1 MLVLRTLKIL
11 AFALGFIV
19 SSMLQAAPQRPNV
32 IVILC
37 DDLGY
42 GDLGVHGHP
51 HIQTP
56 NLDALASSGIRFA
69 NFYSTAPVCSPS
81 RVGLMTGRSPNRA
94 GVYDWIPPS
103 GRARPDA
110 RDQVHM
116 KSDETTMP
124 ELLKA
129 AGYATCMAG
138 KWHCNSRFNHASQPQ
153 PGDVGFDHW
162 FATQNNAAPSH
173 ANPNNYVRNGKPV
186 GPLEGF
192 SCQIVADEAMSW
204 IGRQQQ
210 ADSDQPF
217 FVYMAFHEPH
227 EPVAS
232 PKELVEQYL
241 AVTDNRDQAEYF
253 ANVHN
258 VDLAVGRVV
267 KFLKQQQLRDNTLI
281 VFTSDN
287 GPETLSRYS
296 RAKRSWG
303 VTGIHRGMKLHTHDG
318 GIHVAG
324 LLSWP
329 AAVKAGQVIRQPVSA
344 LDLLPTCVELAGA
357 SLPADR
363 TFDGISLA
371 TLLTTGQFPNR
382 PKPLVWAYYNAINEA
397 KVAMRSGSWKVL
409 ARLDGGKFQQ
419 LQNLTPKTKQ
429 QLEQATLTDF
439 EIYNVDVDPGE
450 TQNLYGRDQ
459 LPSAQQQ
466 KLVQQLKSG
475 YEELLVDSPVWMPE
489 IQ

>member
-1 MLVLRTLKIL
+1 MRALKIL
-11 AFALGFIV
+11 AFTIGFVV
-19 SSMLQAAPQRPNV
+19 SSILQAAEQRPNV

-56 NLDALASSGIRFA
+56 NLDALAESGIRFS

-94 GVYDWIPPS
+94 GVYDWIPPA

-110 RDQVHM
+110 RDQVHI
-116 KSDETTMP
+116 KLGETTVAQ
-124 ELLKA
+124 LLKA
-129 AGYATCMAG
+129 AGYSTCMAG
-138 KWHCNSRFNHASQPQ
+138 KWHCNSHFNHVDQPQ
-153 PGDVGFDHW
+153 PSDAGFDHW
-162 FATQNNAAPSH
+162 LATQNNAAPSH
-173 ANPNNYVRNGKPV
+173 ANPKNYVRNGKLV
-186 GPLEGF
+186 GPLEGY
-192 SCQIVADEAMSW
+192 SCQIVADEAIGW
-204 IGRQQQ
+204 IGQQQ
-210 ADSDQPF
+210 TKSSDQPF

-232 PKELVEQYL
+232 PKELVEHYL
-241 AVTDNRDQAEYF
+241 TVTDNVDQAEYF

-258 VDLAVGRVV
+258 VDLAVWRMI

-287 GPETLSRYS
+287 GPETLNRYRS
-296 RAKRSWG
+296 AKRSWG
-303 VTGIHRGMKLHTHDG
+303 VTGNYRGMKLHTHDG

-329 AAVKAGQVIRQPVSA
+329 KAVKAGQVIRQPVSA
-344 LDLLPTCVELAGA
+344 LDLLPTFVELAGT
-357 SLPADR
+357 SLPEGR

-371 TLLTTGQFPNR
+371 TLLTKGQFPNR

-397 KVAMRSGSWKVL
+397 KVAMRFGSWKVL

-419 LQNLTPKTKQ
+419 LQNLTPKAKQ

-450 TQNLYGRDQ
+450 TQNLHERNQ
-459 LPSAQQQ
+459 LPDDRQN
-466 KLVQQLKSG
+466 KLVQQLKSA
-475 YEELLVDSPVWMPE
+475 YKALLVDSPVWTPE
-489 IQ
+489 TQ

>member
-1 MLVLRTLKIL
+1 MRALKIL
-11 AFALGFIV
+11 AFAIGFII
-19 SSMLQAAPQRPNV
+19 SSVLQAAPQPPNV

-42 GDLGVHGHP
+42 GDLGIHGHP

-56 NLDALASSGIRFA
+56 NLDALASSGIRFS

-94 GVYDWIPPS
+94 GVYDWIPPG
-103 GRARPDA
+103 GRSRPDA

-116 KSDETTMP
+116 RSDEITMP
-124 ELLKA
+124 QLLKT

-138 KWHCNSRFNHASQPQ
+138 KWHCNSQFNDASQPQ

-173 ANPNNYVRNGKPV
+173 ANPQNYVRNGQSV
-186 GPLEGF
+186 GPLKGF
-192 SCQIVADEAMSW
+192 SCQIVADEAMGW
-204 IGRQQQ
+204 IGQQQQ

-232 PKELVEQYL
+232 PAELVEQYL
-241 AVTDNRDQAEYF
+241 AVTDNRNQAEYF

-258 VDLAVGRVV
+258 VDIAVGRLV
-267 KFLKQQQLRDNTLI
+267 KYLEQQKLRDNTLV

-287 GPETLSRYS
+287 GPETLNRYRS
-296 RAKRSWG
+296 AKRSWG

-329 AAVKAGQVIRQPVSA
+329 GAVKAGQVIHQPVSA
-344 LDLLPTCVELAGA
+344 LDLLPTMVDLAGS
-357 SLPADR
+357 SLPQDR

-371 TLLTTGQFPNR
+371 SLLTKGQFPNR
-382 PKPLVWAYYNAINEA
+382 IKPLIWAYYNAINQA
-397 KVAMRSGSWKVL
+397 KVAMRFGSWKVL
-409 ARLDGGKFQQ
+409 ASLDGGKFPQ

-429 QLEQATLTDF
+429 QLEQAELTDF
-439 EIYNVDVDPGE
+439 EIYNVNTDPGE

-459 LPSAQQQ
+459 LSSKEQQE
-466 KLVQQLKSG
+466 LLQQLKSG
-475 YEELLVDSPVWMPE
+475 YAELLTNSPVWMPKSE
-489 IQ
+489 

>member
-1 MLVLRTLKIL
+1 MRALKIL
-11 AFALGFIV
+11 AFAIGFII
-19 SSMLQAAPQRPNV
+19 SSVLQAAPQRPNM

-42 GDLGVHGHP
+42 GDLGIHGHP

-56 NLDALASSGIRFA
+56 NLDALASSGIRFS

-94 GVYDWIPPS
+94 GVYDWIPPG
-103 GRARPDA
+103 GRSRPDA

-116 KSDETTMP
+116 RSDEITMP
-124 ELLKA
+124 QLLKT

-138 KWHCNSRFNHASQPQ
+138 KWHCNSQFNDASQPQ

-173 ANPNNYVRNGKPV
+173 ANPQNYVRNGQSV
-186 GPLEGF
+186 GPLKGF
-192 SCQIVADEAMSW
+192 SCQIVADEAMGW
-204 IGRQQQ
+204 IGQQQQ

-232 PKELVEQYL
+232 PAELVEQYL
-241 AVTDNRDQAEYF
+241 AVTDNRNQAEYF

-258 VDLAVGRVV
+258 VDIAVGRLV
-267 KFLKQQQLRDNTLI
+267 KYLEQQKLRDNTLV

-287 GPETLSRYS
+287 GPETLNRYRS
-296 RAKRSWG
+296 AKRSWG
-303 VTGIHRGMKLHTHDG
+303 VTGVHRGMKLHTHDG

-329 AAVKAGQVIRQPVSA
+329 GAVKAGQVIRQPVSA
-344 LDLLPTCVELAGA
+344 LDLLPTMVDLAGS
-357 SLPADR
+357 SLPQDR

-371 TLLTTGQFPNR
+371 SLLTKGQFPNR
-382 PKPLVWAYYNAINEA
+382 IKPLIWAYYNALNQA
-397 KVAMRSGSWKVL
+397 KVAMRFGSWKVL
-409 ARLDGGKFQQ
+409 ASLDGGKFPQ

-429 QLEQATLTDF
+429 QLEQAELTDF
-439 EIYNVDVDPGE
+439 EIYNVNTDPGE

-459 LPSAQQQ
+459 LSSKEQQE
-466 KLVQQLKSG
+466 LLQQLKSG
-475 YEELLVDSPVWMPE
+475 YAELLTNSPVWMPKPE
-489 IQ
+489 

>member
-1 MLVLRTLKIL
+1 MRALKIL
-11 AFALGFIV
+11 AFAIGFII
-19 SSMLQAAPQRPNV
+19 SSVLQAAPQRPNM

-42 GDLGVHGHP
+42 GDLGIHGHP

-56 NLDALASSGIRFA
+56 NLDALASSGIRFS

-94 GVYDWIPPS
+94 GVYDWIPPG
-103 GRARPDA
+103 GRSRPDA

-116 KSDETTMP
+116 RSDEITMP
-124 ELLKA
+124 QLLKT

-138 KWHCNSRFNHASQPQ
+138 KWHCNSQFNDASQPQ

-173 ANPNNYVRNGKPV
+173 ANPQNYVRNGQSV
-186 GPLEGF
+186 GPLKGF
-192 SCQIVADEAMSW
+192 SCQIVADEAMGW
-204 IGRQQQ
+204 IGQQQQ

-232 PKELVEQYL
+232 PAELVEQYL
-241 AVTDNRDQAEYF
+241 AVTDNRNQAEYF

-258 VDLAVGRVV
+258 VDIAVGRLV
-267 KFLKQQQLRDNTLI
+267 KYLEQQKLRDNTLV

-287 GPETLSRYS
+287 GPETLNRYRS
-296 RAKRSWG
+296 AKRSWG
-303 VTGIHRGMKLHTHDG
+303 VTGVHRGMKLHTHDG

-329 AAVKAGQVIRQPVSA
+329 GAVKAGQVIRQPVSA
-344 LDLLPTCVELAGA
+344 LDLLPTMVDLAGS
-357 SLPADR
+357 SLPQDR
-363 TFDGISLA
+363 IFDGISLA
-371 TLLTTGQFPNR
+371 SLLTKGQFPNR
-382 PKPLVWAYYNAINEA
+382 IKPLIWAYYNAINQA
-397 KVAMRSGSWKVL
+397 KVAMRFGSWKVL
-409 ARLDGGKFQQ
+409 ASLDGGKFPQ

-429 QLEQATLTDF
+429 QLEQAELTDF
-439 EIYNVDVDPGE
+439 EIYNVNTDPGE

-459 LPSAQQQ
+459 LSSKEQQ
-466 KLVQQLKSG
+466 KLLQQLKSG
-475 YEELLVDSPVWMPE
+475 YAELLTNSPVWMPKPE
-489 IQ
+489 